1 MQSAA
6 LEMIGEMY
14 VVGEMDEG
22 MEHGDEDVVAIAHW
36 IPDILD

>member
-22 MEHGDEDVVAIAHW
+22 VEHGDEDVRGNCPLATRH
-36 IPDILD
+36 P

>member
-6 LEMIGEMY
+6 LEIIGEMY

-22 MEHGDEDVVAIAHW
+22 MEHGDEDARGNCPLATRH
-36 IPDILD
+36 P